1 MRLNAPSSAAWL
13 IALLVGGL
21 GILLRMRVLSLPGL
35 GVDSFWLVTAGF
47 VLLLVATAM
56 RRL

>member
-1 MRLNAPSSAAWL
+1 MRLNAPSATMWL
-13 IALLVGGL
+13 VALLVGGL
-21 GILLRMRVLSLPGL
+21 GILMRLRVLSLPGL

-47 VLLLVATAM
+47 VLLLIATAM

>member
-1 MRLNAPSSAAWL
+1 MRLNAPSGAMWL

-21 GILLRMRVLSLPGL
+21 GILLRLRVLSLPGL

-47 VLLLVATAM
+47 VLLLIATAM